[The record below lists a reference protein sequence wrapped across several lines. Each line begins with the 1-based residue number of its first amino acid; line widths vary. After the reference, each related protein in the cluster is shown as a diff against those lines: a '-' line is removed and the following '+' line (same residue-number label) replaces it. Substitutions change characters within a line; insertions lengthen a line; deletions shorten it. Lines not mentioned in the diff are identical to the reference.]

1 MISIAEFAHLVRD
14 LLAPGKPG
22 RILGTPQPA
31 AARNRYVPSIAK
43 IQALRGLRVSVP
55 LAESIIRAASAHRP
69 A

>member
-1 MISIAEFAHLVRD
+1 V
-14 LLAPGKPG
+14 
-22 RILGTPQPA
+22 RILGTPLPA

-43 IQALRGLRVSVP
+43 IQTLHGLRVSVP